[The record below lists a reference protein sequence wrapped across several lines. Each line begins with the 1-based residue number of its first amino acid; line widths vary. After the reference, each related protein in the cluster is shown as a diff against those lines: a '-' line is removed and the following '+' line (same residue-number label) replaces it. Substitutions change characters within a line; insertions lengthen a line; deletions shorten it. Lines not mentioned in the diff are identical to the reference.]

1 MKGTQLTSTSTLRVR
16 LRVPWLTKAVL
27 LPRGGKDAARQFF
40 ILFGFYLAYAIA
52 RAASHGRD
60 AVALANGRT
69 LMHAEKYLHIY
80 IEPWVQAKFSHW
92 DPLLTFFNF
101 FYLYCHL
108 TIALWC
114 IVWLYVRRNAIYT
127 FFRNWFVLMN
137 GIALVLYLLVPT
149 APPRLT
155 FTSGIVDTL
164 WLLSPVNLSAGGM
177 SSQANPYAA
186 VPSLHFGWALFVG
199 LAVIMMAHRHWV
211 RVVGGLFPVVTLLSI
226 IVTGNHWL
234 FDALAGGLVS
244 IGSYLLVARVATNK
258 AGAPVPVLS
267 HRHGGL

>member
-1 MKGTQLTSTSTLRVR
+1 MRGTQLTSTSKSRAR
-16 LRVPWLTKAVL
+16 LRVPWLTKAVF
-27 LPRGGKDAARQFF
+27 LPRGGKDAVRQFL
-40 ILFGFYLAYAIA
+40 ILFVFYVAYAVA
-52 RAASHGRD
+52 RALAHGRD

-69 LMHAEKYLHIY
+69 LMHAEKRLHIY

-92 DPLLTFFNF
+92 DPLLSFFNF

-108 TIALWC
+108 SIALWC
-114 IVWLYVRRNAIYT
+114 MIWLYLRRNAVYT
-127 FFRNWFVLMN
+127 FFRDWFMVMN
-137 GIALVLYLLVPT
+137 GVALVLYLLVPT

-177 SSQANPYAA
+177 SGQANPYAA

-199 LAVIMMAHRHWV
+199 LSVVMMAHRHWV
-211 RVVGGLFPVVTLLSI
+211 RVVGALFPAVTLLSI

-244 IGSYLLVARVATNK
+244 IGAYLLVARMATNK
-258 AGAPVPVLS
+258 AETPVPVLS
-267 HRHGGL
+267 HRHGGV

>member
-1 MKGTQLTSTSTLRVR
+1 MRGTQLTSTSKSRAR

-27 LPRGGKDAARQFF
+27 LPRGGKDAARQFL
-40 ILFGFYLAYAIA
+40 ILFVFYVAYAVA
-52 RAASHGRD
+52 RALAHGRD

-69 LMHAEKYLHIY
+69 LMHAEKRLHIY

-92 DPLLTFFNF
+92 DPLLSFFNF

-108 TIALWC
+108 SIALWC
-114 IVWLYVRRNAIYT
+114 MIWLYLRRNAVYT
-127 FFRNWFVLMN
+127 FFRDWFMVMN
-137 GIALVLYLLVPT
+137 GVALVLYLLVPT

-177 SSQANPYAA
+177 SGQANPYAA

-199 LAVIMMAHRHWV
+199 LSVVMMAHRHWV
-211 RVVGGLFPVVTLLSI
+211 RVVGALFPAVTLLSI

-244 IGSYLLVARVATNK
+244 IGAYLLVARMATNK
-258 AGAPVPVLS
+258 AETPVPVLS
-267 HRHGGL
+267 HRHGGV

>member
-1 MKGTQLTSTSTLRVR
+1 MRGTQLTSTSKSRAR

-27 LPRGGKDAARQFF
+27 LPRGGKDAARPFL
-40 ILFGFYLAYAIA
+40 ILFVFYVAYAVA
-52 RAASHGRD
+52 RALAHGRD

-69 LMHAEKYLHIY
+69 LMHAEKRLHIY

-92 DPLLTFFNF
+92 DPLLSFFNF

-108 TIALWC
+108 SIALWC
-114 IVWLYVRRNAIYT
+114 MIWLYLRRNAVYT
-127 FFRNWFVLMN
+127 FFRDWFMVMN
-137 GIALVLYLLVPT
+137 GVALVLYLLVPT

-177 SSQANPYAA
+177 SGQANPYAA

-199 LAVIMMAHRHWV
+199 LSVVMMAHRHWV
-211 RVVGGLFPVVTLLSI
+211 RVVGALFPAVTLLSI

-244 IGSYLLVARVATNK
+244 IGAYLLVARMATNK
-258 AGAPVPVLS
+258 AETPVPVLS
-267 HRHGGL
+267 HRHGGV

>member
-1 MKGTQLTSTSTLRVR
+1 MKGTQLTSTSKSRAR

-27 LPRGGKDAARQFF
+27 LPRGGKDAVRQFL
-40 ILFGFYLAYAIA
+40 ILFVFYVAYAVA
-52 RAASHGRD
+52 RALAHGRD

-69 LMHAEKYLHIY
+69 LMHAEKRLHIY

-92 DPLLTFFNF
+92 DPLLSFFNF

-108 TIALWC
+108 SIALWC
-114 IVWLYVRRNAIYT
+114 MIWLYLRRNAVYT
-127 FFRNWFVLMN
+127 FFRDWFMVMN
-137 GIALVLYLLVPT
+137 GVALVLYLLVPT

-177 SSQANPYAA
+177 SGQANPYAA

-199 LAVIMMAHRHWV
+199 LSVVMMAHRHWV
-211 RVVGGLFPVVTLLSI
+211 RVVGALFPAVTLLSI

-244 IGSYLLVARVATNK
+244 IGAYLLVARMATNK
-258 AGAPVPVLS
+258 AETPVPVLS
-267 HRHGGL
+267 HRHGGV